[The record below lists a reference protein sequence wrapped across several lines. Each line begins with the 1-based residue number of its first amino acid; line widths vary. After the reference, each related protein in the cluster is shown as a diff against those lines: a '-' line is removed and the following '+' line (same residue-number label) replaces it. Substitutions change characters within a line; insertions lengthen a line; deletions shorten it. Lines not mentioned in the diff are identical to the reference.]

1 MGFRMDTTATA
12 EVGCALFSALGAVFA
27 YLWRRSEGQRDK
39 TIQQHGEAISKLKE
53 SQSAFELF
61 AARTYVTSHTL
72 ETAIGNFNR
81 AVEAIFQKL
90 DKIDDKLD
98 QKADKR

>member
-1 MGFRMDTTATA
+1 MDTTAVA
-12 EVGCALFSALGAVFA
+12 EVGCALFSVVGSAFA
-27 YLWRRSEGQRDK
+27 YLWRRAEGQRDK
-39 TIQQHGEAISKLKE
+39 AIQGQGSEIAKVKEAQKE
-53 SQSAFELF
+53 FELY

-98 QKADKR
+98 KKADK

>member
-1 MGFRMDTTATA
+1 MDNTALA
-12 EVGCALFSALGAVFA
+12 EIGCAVFGALGSVFA
-27 YLWRRSEGQRDK
+27 YLWRRSEGQRDR
-39 TIQQHGEAISKLKE
+39 TLQEHGESLTKLNE

-98 QKADKR
+98 QKVDKR